1 LEPDLSWMVIRWL
14 SSDVLFF
21 VRIERS
27 RWSPQ
32 DHLRILI
39 DWKFKN
45 LHLWNHIVEWTLDSI
60 RYKHSKM
67 SDRVQYGNLKNPSW
81 NSYIMEGPI
90 CAYLNLHIRIMK
102 FFDIFTI
109 AWYVILSFVNSVN
122 IQIPDPKDYWLFIY
136 VFLSSLGVPGL
147 HATSSVTETHTCRI
161 SIFFSE
167 TNWNQTCLEW
177 SSDGSLQMFCF
188 LWG

>member
-1 LEPDLSWMVIRWL
+1 MRAIVITWHPWSSCNVLGHRDTYLSHFNLLLWNQLEPDLSWMVIRWL

-67 SDRVQYGNLKNPSW
+67 SDRVQYGNLK
-81 NSYIMEGPI
+81 I
-90 CAYLNLHIRIMK
+90 
-102 FFDIFTI
+102 IF
-109 AWYVILSFVNSVN
+109 L
-122 IQIPDPKDYWLFIY
+122 
-136 VFLSSLGVPGL
+136 
-147 HATSSVTETHTCRI
+147 
-161 SIFFSE
+161 E
-167 TNWNQTCLEW
+167 TNDGNNGLNQYC
-177 SSDGSLQMFCF
+177 GI
-188 LWG
+188 